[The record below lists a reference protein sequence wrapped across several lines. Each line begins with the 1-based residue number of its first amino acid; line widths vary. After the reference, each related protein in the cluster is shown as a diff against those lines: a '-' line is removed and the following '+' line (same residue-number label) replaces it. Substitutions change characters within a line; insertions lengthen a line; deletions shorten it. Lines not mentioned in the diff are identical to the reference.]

1 MRHHFGARIKTAT
14 AVAPALLLLAPA
26 LRGQDAPPATKADP
40 PKKEIVSGVILKMEK
55 LPGPDG
61 AAAKAAEPRRIRLT
75 INTNV
80 VWRDWARDQAKAR
93 DEGSPKADADRGAK
107 SVGTLGQPVDENS
120 VEVIEVVDATK
131 VETRFRSPADETTK
145 GEARPEEV
153 KSDEGAAAKPAAGA
167 RPVKFRAEDLLP
179 GLFVEAESAKPGGT
193 EAAKV
198 AVIRPIQPPEAA
210 RPAEAAPK

>member
-14 AVAPALLLLAPA
+14 AVAPALLLFAPA
-26 LRGQDAPPATKADP
+26 LRGQDAPLAAKADP
-40 PKKEIVSGVILKMEK
+40 PRKEIVSGVIVKMEK
-55 LPGPDG
+55 VARPDG
-61 AAAKAAEPRRIRLT
+61 AGAKAPEPRRIRLT

-107 SVGTLGQPVDENS
+107 SVGTLGPPVDEDS

-131 VETRFRSPADETTK
+131 VETRFRSPADETTE
-145 GEARPEEV
+145 GETKPEKV
-153 KSDEGAAAKPAAGA
+153 KSDEGAPAKPPAGGK
-167 RPVKFRAEDLLP
+167 PVEFRAEDLLP
-179 GLFVEAESAKPGGT
+179 GLFVEAESAKPGGP
-193 EAAKV
+193 EAANV

-210 RPAEAAPK
+210 QPAEAAPK